1 MNVYKIC
8 TDLGLFSRRPRLISR
23 PWPWLDSSTPHG
35 ELILTVMGGA
45 GSTSSSASSSGNVA
59 MRASSEPWHVVRYSH
74 ASRCW
79 MLASEEGSLS
89 VTLRGKQWRP
99 WLVTMTV
106 VRPQSGAPCTER
118 VLDVSGRLSRQKT
131 CYGLHRGS
139 GQLSGQQ
146 RKARPPFNEQVRGK
160 RFLLLSPP

>member
-59 MRASSEPWHVVRYSH
+59 MRASSEPRRRERNSGAH
-74 ASRCW
+74 RCSIP
-79 MLASEEGSLS
+79 ANARKSLS
-89 VTLRGKQWRP
+89 ATLMGRQWPSWRWNTIAGRP
-99 WLVTMTV
+99 RSGGLCGHP
-106 VRPQSGAPCTER
+106 VRACTHKGGHWANVR
-118 VLDVSGRLSRQKT
+118 SWGYCGNRPSAGLDRI
-131 CYGLHRGS
+131 C
-139 GQLSGQQ
+139 
-146 RKARPPFNEQVRGK
+146 
-160 RFLLLSPP
+160 RF

>member
-118 VLDVSGRLSRQKT
+118 VLDVSGLEARSLRIKPAIFTAST
-131 CYGLHRGS
+131 VVLGNIRG
-139 GQLSGQQ
+139 
-146 RKARPPFNEQVRGK
+146 NK
-160 RFLLLSPP
+160 RASLGAQGAASV